1 MEGPRGLELIFKSAQ
16 RASLPAAF
24 SRFLLVWFASLTADG
39 MRFAAIPLL
48 ALATHPS
55 PAAVSAVATAMALP
69 WLLVS
74 LPAGLVVDRFDPAKV
89 IATANLT
96 RALAACLLVLA
107 IVAGAVGIPWLC
119 AVGFVLTAAETF
131 ADSAAQSL
139 LVRMVPSGQLEQA
152 NARLVSSDNV
162 GLDLIGPLLAGSMF
176 LVGRW
181 LPFAVAGSAFAATA
195 VLMLTLTGHG
205 VQLVTSSP
213 PVAGTQATPIGP
225 LGPAAAVAV
234 APSAGGRSVSAGF
247 LSIFA
252 DPGLRILVLTVA
264 VMAGAIAA
272 VEGVLVVYST
282 SSLHLSEALY
292 PTLLASYSLGL
303 LSTAAAIGR
312 WGIRL
317 RSGPLMVGAIGTI
330 GVALI
335 GLGLVHS
342 PAPAWCSFAVM
353 GGAAGT
359 WNVLSATRR
368 QRRTPPHMLAQVS
381 STFRAIG
388 WGALPLGTAVG
399 GIVGER
405 WSVPTVFLIAGAAV
419 LTLGVLVGPFFLR
432 HQAPTG

>member
-1 MEGPRGLELIFKSAQ
+1 
-16 RASLPAAF
+16 
-24 SRFLLVWFASLTADG
+24 

-48 ALATHPS
+48 ALATNPS
-55 PAAVSAVATAMALP
+55 PAAVSAVATAMSLP

-89 IATANLT
+89 IATANLA
-96 RALAACLLVLA
+96 RAFAAGLLVLA
-107 IVAGAVGIPWLC
+107 VVAGAVDIGWLC

-162 GLDLIGPLLAGSMF
+162 GLDLIGPLLAGSLF
-176 LVGRW
+176 LVGVW
-181 LPFAVAGSAFAATA
+181 LPFAVAAFAFAATGL
-195 VLMLTLTGHG
+195 LMLTLTGHQ
-205 VQLVTSSP
+205 VQTVGGSP
-213 PVAGTQATPIGP
+213 SVGGSPATAIGP
-225 LGPAAAVAV
+225 LGPAAVVAV
-234 APSAGGRSVSAGF
+234 APPVGRRSVSAGF
-247 LSIFA
+247 RTIFS
-252 DPGLRILVLTVA
+252 DPGLRVLVLTVA
-264 VMAGAIAA
+264 VMAGAIAS

-282 SSLHLSEALY
+282 SSLHLSKALY
-292 PTLLASYSLGL
+292 PTLLASYSIGL

-335 GLGLVHS
+335 VLGMVRS
-342 PAPAWCSFAVM
+342 PAAAWCSFAVM

-388 WGALPLGTAVG
+388 WGALPLGTALG
-399 GIVGER
+399 GVVGER

-419 LTLGVLVGPFFLR
+419 VALGVLVGPFFLR
-432 HQAPTG
+432 DELPSR